1 VTTVPRSPSPSRDPI
16 IPDRIRRIDS
26 GGFAFLP
33 NRFLRG
39 GFFVSLSRD
48 ELALYVL
55 LVLAGDRQGVSFY
68 HYDSLCSL
76 LELPAERYLQARN
89 ALIDKDL
96 IAFDGTRYQV
106 LSLPERPVL
115 PRSTPLRSHE
125 DFEDRDPATIHL
137 ILRDALS
144 RDLGDE

>member
-1 VTTVPRSPSPSRDPI
+1 MSTPQGPCRAPI
-16 IPDRIRRIDS
+16 IPDRVRRIEP

-39 GFFVSLSRD
+39 GFFASLSRD

-55 LVLAGDRQGVSFY
+55 LVMAGDRNGVSFY
-68 HYDSLCSL
+68 HYDSLCSI
-76 LELPAERYLQARN
+76 LEVPAERYLDARN

-96 IAFDGTRYQV
+96 IAFDGIRYQV
-106 LSLPERPVL
+106 LSLPQRPVL
-115 PRSTPLRSHE
+115 PPSRPLRTRV

-137 ILRDALS
+137 ILRDVLS
-144 RDLGDE
+144 RDLSGK

>member
-1 VTTVPRSPSPSRDPI
+1 MPRTPGPSRDPI
-16 IPDRIRRIDS
+16 LPDRVRRIEP

-55 LVLAGDRQGVSFY
+55 LVLAGDRNGISFY
-68 HYDSLCSL
+68 HYDSLCSI
-76 LELPAERYLQARN
+76 LEVPAERYLDARN

-96 IAFDGTRYQV
+96 IAFDGI
-106 LSLPERPVL
+106 
-115 PRSTPLRSHE
+115 RSHE
-125 DFEDRDPATIHL
+125 DYEARDPATIHF
-137 ILRDALS
+137 IIGEALS
-144 RDLGDE
+144 RDRSAK

>member
-1 VTTVPRSPSPSRDPI
+1 MAPSQRPSRAPI
-16 IPDRIRRIDS
+16 IPGRVRRIEP

-55 LVLAGDRQGVSFY
+55 LVMAGDRNGVSYY

-76 LELPAERYLQARN
+76 LEVPVERYLDARN

-96 IAFDGTRYQV
+96 VAFDGTRFQV
-106 LSLPERPVL
+106 LSLPDRAVL
-115 PRSTPLRSHE
+115 PRSEPLQAYE
-125 DFEDRDPATIHL
+125 EFEDRDPATIHC
-137 ILRDALS
+137 ILRDALTP
-144 RDLGDE
+144 DPTED